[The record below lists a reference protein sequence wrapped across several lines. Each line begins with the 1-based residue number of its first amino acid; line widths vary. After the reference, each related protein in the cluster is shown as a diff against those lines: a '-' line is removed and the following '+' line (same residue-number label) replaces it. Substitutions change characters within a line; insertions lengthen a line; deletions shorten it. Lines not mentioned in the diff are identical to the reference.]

1 MYKWHGHKSRE
12 LSWGEFEKLQRLMKE
27 AERKRKGLWGEYR
40 EIMECLRERGQEVFM
55 GKILDFPVEYWS
67 DRDREK
73 LREIQEDILL
83 AKAHGDY
90 TEDFELSDEEW
101 AERLK
106 ENIERDIKEG
116 KLFSWLKEFK
126 ED

>member
-1 MYKWHGHKSRE
+1 
-12 LSWGEFEKLQRLMKE
+12 
-27 AERKRKGLWGEYR
+27 
-40 EIMECLRERGQEVFM
+40 M
-55 GKILDFPVEYWS
+55 GKILDFPIEYWS
-67 DRDREK
+67 DRDKEK
-73 LREIQEDILL
+73 LREIQNDILL

-90 TEDFELSDEEW
+90 KRDFDLPDEKW

-106 ENIERDIKEG
+106 KNLERELKER

>member
-1 MYKWHGHKSRE
+1 
-12 LSWGEFEKLQRLMKE
+12 
-27 AERKRKGLWGEYR
+27 
-40 EIMECLRERGQEVFM
+40 M

-67 DRDREK
+67 ERDREK

-90 TEDFELSDEEW
+90 EEDFDLSDEEW

-106 ENIERDIKEG
+106 KNLERELKEG
-116 KLFSWLKEFK
+116 KLFSWLEEFK
-126 ED
+126 EEE

>member
-1 MYKWHGHKSRE
+1 
-12 LSWGEFEKLQRLMKE
+12 
-27 AERKRKGLWGEYR
+27 
-40 EIMECLRERGQEVFM
+40 M

-90 TEDFELSDEEW
+90 REDFELSDEEW

-106 ENIERDIKEG
+106 KNIERDIKEG